1 MNKQILQMKYHPAK
15 KEVEF
20 HRFQNGKEIP
30 IRNDSRLMKYM
41 NLKGKF
47 ILQDYGNDFF
57 DDIATTFDGLK
68 SIDIEVITTK
78 IDYEDFEQMVEFYN
92 QEINNTKINSKLIEE
107 LPSME
112 QIFSEVKKYGE
123 NAIQILE
130 YQRRNLLLDIP
141 FESESAKK
149 SAENFS
155 MEINKEINNIKEKIE
170 DLQDNNISL
179 CFTGVYSSGKSALIN
194 SILGY
199 KILPENI
206 MSETA
211 KMFKIYSPKRNENV
225 KIKFE
230 ICGVPSELE
239 WNNSLQCFE
248 FIKGPSE
255 NNFRTEIQELINT
268 IKQNNSPQYEQ
279 IKKILK
285 KINSIQEISA
295 QINILFP
302 IPLDRENVQFT
313 IYDTPGT
320 DSNYKEHQYALN
332 KALEEQ
338 TKSILI
344 FVAKPDGLEGT
355 GNNALL
361 NYLKEMEE
369 KNSKTSIDISRSLF
383 VINKAD
389 SQIATERETLQH
401 QQIKNKDDK
410 EFSINLAN
418 KKLFFTSA
426 RYAYAAKAIS
436 NGIETEEERGIFGL
450 GKSLLASE
458 QSPMAY
464 CYKQNKC
471 ATSEYA
477 TKRMIDD
484 CENELKKAKEKNDDT
499 RMMMICSGLYA
510 LEREIIKYGEKY
522 SSSVKAFAIIDSVN
536 KALNKLQ
543 NKANSLQ
550 QTNKDKINDINRNI
564 QEIKNAINGPI
575 ENKYKSMIIAK
586 DDSLPEEIR
595 ERLELDK
602 VILNDTLVK
611 GILTDVNKK
620 LKKKLISRKIKFK
633 ESHINMIDKLVAM
646 EVNEFTKRFEKQRL
660 ELLTSKRDE
669 FMEFTKNTI
678 KENGNISESAKQY
691 FLNIPNP
698 QIPQFN
704 KINGLDKIYDSHRI
718 SKKFIFKSEYLDK
731 DGFLKDLDYELVKI
745 SNNIMN
751 TYKED
756 YIKTLDKILYS
767 IKDDF
772 EYHLE
777 DYSLS
782 IKAMYEDKNAM
793 IELGERIL
801 KSSQS
806 LIQCQNDLNQI
817 IWNKLSKE
825 SDKIIHET
833 QTMA

>member
-68 SIDIEVITTK
+68 SIDIGVITTK

-268 IKQNNSPQYEQ
+268 IKQNNSSQYEQ
-279 IKKILK
+279 IKKILE

-295 QINILFP
+295 QINVLFP

-320 DSNYKEHQYALN
+320 DSNYKEHQYVLN

-436 NGIETEEERGIFGL
+436 NGIETEQERGIFEG
-450 GKSLLASE
+450 GKFLLASE

-471 ATSEYA
+471 ATSEYE

-484 CENELKKAKEKNDDT
+484 CENELKKAREKNDDI

-543 NKANSLQ
+543 NKADSLKEE
-550 QTNKDKINDINRNI
+550 TREKIQDINRNI

-575 ENKYKSMIIAK
+575 ENKYESMVISK
-586 DDSLPEEIR
+586 DDQLPREIR
-595 ERLELDK
+595 EILGLDRQILENTL
-602 VILNDTLVK
+602 IQNTLNSIDN
-611 GILTDVNKK
+611 I
-620 LKKKLISRKIKFK
+620 LKKKFLSKKIKFK
-633 ESHINMIDKLVAM
+633 ESDKNKIRDEINGKI
-646 EVNEFTKRFEKQRL
+646 NEFTNEFCKQRL
-660 ELLTSKRDE
+660 KLLTSQRDE
-669 FMEFTKNTI
+669 FMQFAKNI
-678 KENGNISESAKQY
+678 IAKNGNISEAAKKY
-691 FLNIPNP
+691 FLDIPSP
-698 QIPQFN
+698 QIPNFN
-704 KINGLDKIYDSHRI
+704 KIDDIGEIYESHRI
-718 SKKFIFKSEYLDK
+718 SKGFILKSQYLDK
-731 DGFLKDLDYELVKI
+731 DRFFDDLKEKLSELTEKI
-745 SNNIMN
+745 AD

-756 YIKTLDKILYS
+756 YIRTLKKILEN
-767 IKDDF
+767 IKYDF
-772 EYHLE
+772 ESNLKQ
-777 DYSLS
+777 YSLN
-782 IKAMYEDKNAM
+782 IKAMYDDKNAM

-801 KSSQS
+801 KASE
-806 LIQCQNDLNQI
+806 DLTKCKSNLNKV
-817 IWNKLSKE
+817 IWNKVNDYHE
-825 SDKIIHET
+825 EVTYET
-833 QTMA
+833 QKMF